1 MNGEMDL
8 EKLLASL
15 QPKLLDENFVFCS
28 TLDMPIESVMAL
40 MPVAT
45 YREQEGMSLILTESA
60 ARSAGFEV
68 SALFRCITLTVH
80 SSLDAVGLTAAVAD
94 KLASNNISAN
104 MVAAYYHDHVYV
116 PAAKAEQALELLS
129 EFQKS

>member
-45 YREQEGMSLILTESA
+45 YREQGGMSLILTESA